1 MNSKSCIWLLCVIFS
16 VGCSSGSNVD
26 YSGLGLIKV
35 TGVVTLNGS
44 PLPDVTVLFES
55 SDGQFSSGVTDEN
68 GQYRL
73 AYDSDTDGVT
83 PGEKIIRISKKPMS
97 EEGDEF
103 ESEDEELSSVE
114 QKETLPTKFN
124 TKSDLKMTVPSSSYD
139 IELHS

>member
-1 MNSKSCIWLLCVIFS
+1 MCVFS
-16 VGCSSGSNVD
+16 VGCSGGSNVD
-26 YSGLGLIKV
+26 YSRLGLIKV

-55 SDGQFSSGVTDEN
+55 SDGQFSYGVTDEN
-68 GQYRL
+68 GKYML

-83 PGEKIIRISKKPMS
+83 PGEKIIRISKRPMS

-103 ESEDEELSSVE
+103 ESEDEELSSTQ

>member
-1 MNSKSCIWLLCVIFS
+1 MFFS
-16 VGCSSGSNVD
+16 AGCSGGSNVD

-55 SDGQFSSGVTDEN
+55 PDGQFSSGVTDEN

>member
-1 MNSKSCIWLLCVIFS
+1 MFFS
-16 VGCSSGSNVD
+16 VGCSGGSNVD

-55 SDGQFSSGVTDEN
+55 SDGQFSYGVTDEN
-68 GQYRL
+68 GKYML

-83 PGEKIIRISKKPMS
+83 QEKIIRISKRPMS

-103 ESEDEELSSVE
+103 ESEDEELSSTQ

-139 IELHS
+139 IELHSEYEKNHQD

>member
-1 MNSKSCIWLLCVIFS
+1 MNSKSFIWLLCVIFS
-16 VGCSSGSNVD
+16 VGCSDGSNVD

-103 ESEDEELSSVE
+103 ESEDEELSSTQ

>member
-1 MNSKSCIWLLCVIFS
+1 MNSKSFISLLCVIFI
-16 VGCSSGSNVD
+16 VGCSGGSNVD

-35 TGVVTLNGS
+35 TGVVTLNGV

-55 SDGQFSSGVTDEN
+55 PDGQFSYGVTDEK

-73 AYDSDTDGVT
+73 AYDSDTAGVT

-103 ESEDEELSSVE
+103 ESEDEELSSTK

>member
-1 MNSKSCIWLLCVIFS
+1 MNSKIFIWLWCVIFS

-35 TGVVTLNGS
+35 TGMVTLDGS

-55 SDGQFSSGVTDEN
+55 PDGQFSYGVTDEN
-68 GQYRL
+68 GQYQL
-73 AYDSDTDGVT
+73 AYDSDTVGVT
-83 PGEKIIRISKKPMS
+83 PGEKTIRISKKPMS

-103 ESEDEELSSVE
+103 ESEDEELSSTK
-114 QKETLPTKFN
+114 QKETLPPKFN

>member
-1 MNSKSCIWLLCVIFS
+1 MNSKSFIWLLCVIFS
-16 VGCSSGSNVD
+16 VGCSDGSNVD

-103 ESEDEELSSVE
+103 ESEDEELSSAE

-124 TKSDLKMTVPSSSYD
+124 TKSELKMTVPSSSYD

>member
-1 MNSKSCIWLLCVIFS
+1 MNSKISIWLSYAIFC

-35 TGVVTLNGS
+35 TGVVTLDGS

-55 SDGQFSSGVTDEN
+55 PDGQFSSGVTDQN
-68 GQYRL
+68 GKYWL
-73 AYDSDTDGVT
+73 AYDSDTVGVT
-83 PGEKIIRISKKPMS
+83 PGEKTIRISKKPLS

-103 ESEDEELSSVE
+103 ESEDEELSSTE

>member
-1 MNSKSCIWLLCVIFS
+1 MNSKISIWLLCTIFC

-35 TGVVTLNGS
+35 AGVVTLDGS

-55 SDGQFSSGVTDEN
+55 PDGQFSSGVTDQN
-68 GQYRL
+68 GKYRL
-73 AYDSDTDGVT
+73 AYDSDTVGVT
-83 PGEKIIRISKKPMS
+83 PGEKTIRISKKPLS

-103 ESEDEELSSVE
+103 ESEDEELSSTE

>member
-1 MNSKSCIWLLCVIFS
+1 MNSKRFTWLLCAIFS

-35 TGVVTLNGS
+35 AGVVTLDGS

-55 SDGQFSSGVTDEN
+55 PDGQFSSGVTDQN
-68 GQYRL
+68 GKYWL
-73 AYDSDTDGVT
+73 AYDSDTVGVT
-83 PGEKIIRISKKPMS
+83 PGEKTIRISKKPLS

-103 ESEDEELSSVE
+103 ESEDEELSSAE

-124 TKSDLKMTVPSSSYD
+124 TKSELKMTVPSSSYD

>member
-1 MNSKSCIWLLCVIFS
+1 MNSKSCIWLLCVIFI

-35 TGVVTLNGS
+35 TGVVTLDGS

-83 PGEKIIRISKKPMS
+83 PGEKIIRISNKPMS

-103 ESEDEELSSVE
+103 ESEDEELSSTE
-114 QKETLPTKFN
+114 QKETLPPKFN